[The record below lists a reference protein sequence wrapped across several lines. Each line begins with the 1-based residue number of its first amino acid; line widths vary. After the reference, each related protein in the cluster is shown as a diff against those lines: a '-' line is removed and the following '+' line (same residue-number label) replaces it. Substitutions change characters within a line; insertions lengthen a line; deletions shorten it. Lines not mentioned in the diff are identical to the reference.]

1 MKPKFLTVEDIT
13 RDLGIGRTTAYQ
25 LIRKINHTKIGRRIL
40 VAEEDLLDYL
50 SNHTEIQ
57 QNTKKT
63 NNNKN

>member
-1 MKPKFLTVEDIT
+1 MKPNFLTVEDIT

-50 SNHTEIQ
+50 SNHTISDRTQ
-57 QNTKKT
+57 KKIID
-63 NNNKN
+63 NIN

>member
-50 SNHTEIQ
+50 H
-57 QNTKKT
+57 QNSQVRNKANQTQ
-63 NNNKN
+63 NNNM

>member
-40 VAEEDLLDYL
+40 VAEEDLLEYL
-50 SNHTEIQ
+50 RT
-57 QNTKKT
+57 QNAGRTT
-63 NNNKN
+63 DNKN

>member
-40 VAEEDLLDYL
+40 VAEEDLLEYL
-50 SNHTEIQ
+50 SNHTISDRTQ
-57 QNTKKT
+57 KKIID
-63 NNNKN
+63 NIN

>member
-13 RDLGIGRTTAYQ
+13 RELGIGRTTAYQ

-50 SNHTEIQ
+50 SSHTEIQ
-57 QNTKKT
+57 QNTKED
-63 NNNKN
+63 NQ

>member
-50 SNHTEIQ
+50 SNHTISDRTQ
-57 QNTKKT
+57 KKII
-63 NNNKN
+63 NSIN

>member
-13 RDLGIGRTTAYQ
+13 RELGIERTTAYQ
-25 LIRKINHTKIGRRIL
+25 LIRKINHTKICRRIL

-57 QNTKKT
+57 QNTKED
-63 NNNKN
+63 N